1 MRNIYDI
8 ISEQRLMVE
17 VNFASYDLE
26 YTVEHFQQND
36 YLQEGVGESLK
47 NAGKKVVEFIKNIIN
62 KIRTFIGKII
72 GYFKKSDNTEDKLN
86 AKLQGNGK
94 GSNNS
99 GLSDKFKEW
108 VRKKDTMAIHI
119 HLKNLI
125 AADPTFSEFDNCV
138 KYAKEKGIT
147 IFEAHDNKMPINN
160 NKDEW
165 NKDYFNRQ
173 SLRLV
178 SNFSRERINHLRE
191 VVKVVYKD
199 RLNTNNSN
207 NKQQVAP
214 KKDIDKD
221 KLLHQTN
228 KKDIDIDKLLHQTNK
243 KVKLHKYA
251 SLDQKNA
258 LAKSLLTSI
267 PDVLKECANKGI
279 TDKNEF
285 NKKLFFKV
293 FTGEADGLGLDVPM
307 KERIR
312 IELNEGK
319 DDEYGEYTVS
329 VVADI
334 AMEYIRGKD
343 KAIQSLNSA
352 YKSAETTLN
361 KLKQQAQTEEDQKK
375 LQLLTNATN
384 MISSIV
390 NEISMGIV
398 KAFNEY
404 NKLANTLIDEYNS
417 GDMK

>member
-8 ISEQRLMVE
+8 ISEQRMITE

-26 YTVEHFQQND
+26 YAVEHFQQND
-36 YLQEGVGESLK
+36 YLQESIGEAVK

-99 GLSDKFKEW
+99 GINDKFKEW
-108 VRKKDTMAIHI
+108 VDKKDVRAIRI
-119 HLKNLI
+119 SLKNFI
-125 AADPTFSEFDNCV
+125 AADPTFNEFDKYIN
-138 KYAKEKGIT
+138 YAKEKGINV
-147 IFEAHDNKMPINN
+147 FEAHDNKKPINN

-165 NKDYFNRQ
+165 NKDYFNIQ
-173 SLRLV
+173 SIRLV

-207 NKQQVAP
+207 NKQQMAP
-214 KKDIDKD
+214 KKDIDV
-221 KLLHQTN
+221 
-228 KKDIDIDKLLHQTNK
+228 DKLLHQTNK

-417 GDMK
+417 GNIK

>member
-72 GYFKKSDNTEDKLN
+72 GYFKKSDNAEDKLN
-86 AKLQGNGK
+86 AKLQTTKVDGVTIT
-94 GSNNS
+94 
-99 GLSDKFKEW
+99 DKFKQE
-108 VRKKDTMAIHI
+108 VEKKNIRYLRIVLKDTFMV
-119 HLKNLI
+119 
-125 AADPTFSEFDNCV
+125 DPTGKSSNVLLKYIQDKNVNIFDSEDKGKNA
-138 KYAKEKGIT
+138 KYIS
-147 IFEAHDNKMPINN
+147 NN
-160 NKDEW
+160 RDDW
-165 NKDYFNRQ
+165 NKDYFNGLCVRFVTYC
-173 SLRLV
+173 SK
-178 SNFSRERINHLRE
+178 SMYNHLSD
-191 VVKVVYKD
+191 VTKFIYKD
-199 RLNTNNSN
+199 FLEGKPRQQKNNDN
-207 NKQQVAP
+207 NQQVTP
-214 KKDIDKD
+214 
-221 KLLHQTN
+221 

-352 YKSAETTLN
+352 YRSAETTLN

-417 GDMK
+417 GNIK